1 MIKYLLSMYSPRYP
15 QVLTY
20 MLQSCEY
27 QAGAYVKWLNR
38 TRNFGTVIQRRV
50 LERTHAAKL
59 LLRLLR
65 FGMAIQI
72 LLGLLLIILGIRHT
86 IVGGIYFGLAII
98 VCYPLVWAYGV
109 VVPLLLGRWFVILPK
124 ERQLIAKSEKI
135 FAAHP
140 GQKIAVAGSYGKT
153 TMKELLLTVLSEGKK
168 VAATPANRNVAIS
181 HAYFANKLTGHEDIV
196 IIEYGEG
203 QPGDVI
209 RFAKT
214 THPTQAVITG
224 LAPAHLDHYKSVDA
238 AGNDIFS
245 VADYLDGKNVYVD
258 DASPSIAPFIK
269 SSYQVFNEHGALG
282 WKVKNAAISL
292 EGTEATLEKGSESLK
307 LRSKLI
313 GRHQLSFLS
322 FVAAFALELGLTK
335 AQVEAGIAKTI
346 PFEHRMQPYALSGAW
361 IIDDTYN
368 GNLEGIRA
376 GTSLLKELE
385 ASRKVYVTPGL
396 VDQGKEARRVHIEM
410 GELIAASD
418 ANLVV
423 LMGNSA
429 TKYIQQGLN
438 NAHFAGEVMI
448 EYNPLE
454 FYTNLKHFVA
464 AGDLILMQNDWTD
477 NYA

>member
-292 EGTEATLEKGSESLK
+292 EGTEAT
-307 LRSKLI
+307 
-313 GRHQLSFLS
+313 
-322 FVAAFALELGLTK
+322 
-335 AQVEAGIAKTI
+335 
-346 PFEHRMQPYALSGAW
+346 
-361 IIDDTYN
+361 
-368 GNLEGIRA
+368 
-376 GTSLLKELE
+376 
-385 ASRKVYVTPGL
+385 
-396 VDQGKEARRVHIEM
+396 
-410 GELIAASD
+410 
-418 ANLVV
+418 
-423 LMGNSA
+423 
-429 TKYIQQGLN
+429 
-438 NAHFAGEVMI
+438 
-448 EYNPLE
+448 
-454 FYTNLKHFVA
+454 
-464 AGDLILMQNDWTD
+464 
-477 NYA
+477 

>member
-1 MIKYLLSMYSPRYP
+1 
-15 QVLTY
+15 
-20 MLQSCEY
+20 
-27 QAGAYVKWLNR
+27 
-38 TRNFGTVIQRRV
+38 
-50 LERTHAAKL
+50 
-59 LLRLLR
+59 
-65 FGMAIQI
+65 
-72 LLGLLLIILGIRHT
+72 
-86 IVGGIYFGLAII
+86 
-98 VCYPLVWAYGV
+98 
-109 VVPLLLGRWFVILPK
+109 
-124 ERQLIAKSEKI
+124 
-135 FAAHP
+135 
-140 GQKIAVAGSYGKT
+140 
-153 TMKELLLTVLSEGKK
+153 
-168 VAATPANRNVAIS
+168 
-181 HAYFANKLTGHEDIV
+181 
-196 IIEYGEG
+196 
-203 QPGDVI
+203 
-209 RFAKT
+209 
-214 THPTQAVITG
+214 
-224 LAPAHLDHYKSVDA
+224 
-238 AGNDIFS
+238 
-245 VADYLDGKNVYVD
+245 LDGK
-258 DASPSIAPFIK
+258 SKTPRL
-269 SSYQVFNEHGALG
+269 AL
-282 WKVKNAAISL
+282 K
-292 EGTEATLEKGSESLK
+292 ELK